1 VNTEAE
7 DPFFNAPRDQ
17 DAVIQD
23 FFLLYHQDGN
33 RTIHD
38 TFWLGVPVVKP
49 PLDMWIYQ
57 EILFTLR
64 PEVIV
69 ETGTAY
75 GGSAYFLATI
85 CDLIGAGRIV
95 TVDIEEREDR
105 PDHPRVTYLTGDSKD
120 EAVVARVGSEIAP
133 GESVMVILDSKHHR
147 DHVLAEMRA
156 YGPLVTEG
164 QYLIAEDTTINLGV
178 PKPKGRPYP
187 RPGPRDAVDEF
198 LAEQDRFEL
207 DRSREKFLM
216 SVAAGGFLRCVSR
229 STA

>member
-1 VNTEAE
+1 METEAE
-7 DPFFNAPRDQ
+7 GPFFNVGEAQ
-17 DAVIQD
+17 DSVVRD
-23 FFLLYHQDGN
+23 FFLLYHVDGN

-38 TFWLGVPVVKP
+38 TYWLGVPVVKP

-57 EILFTLR
+57 EILFSLR
-64 PEVIV
+64 PDVIV

-95 TVDIEEREDR
+95 TVDIEARDDR
-105 PDHPRVTYLTGDSKD
+105 PEHPRITYLTGDSAD
-120 EAVVARVGSEIAP
+120 ADVVARVATEISE

-164 QYLIAEDTTINLGV
+164 HYLIAEDTTINLGV

-207 DRSREKFLM
+207 DRSREKFFM
-216 SVAAGGFLRCVSR
+216 TVAAGGFLRCVG
-229 STA
+229 

>member
-1 VNTEAE
+1 MEAQE
-7 DPFFNAPRDQ
+7 APFFDVPPEEDRI
-17 DAVIQD
+17 VRD
-23 FFLLYHQDGN
+23 FFELYQITNAAH
-33 RTIHD
+33 TIHD
-38 TFWLGVPVVKP
+38 TYWLGVPVVKS
-49 PLDMWIYQ
+49 PLDLWIYQ
-57 EILFTLR
+57 EIVFSLR
-64 PEVIV
+64 PDVIV

-75 GGSAYFLATI
+75 GGSAYFLATM

-95 TVDIEEREDR
+95 TVDIEAREDR
-105 PDHPRVTYLTGDSKD
+105 PHHPRITYLTGDSAD
-120 EAVVARVGSEIAP
+120 EALVARVKSEIAP

-164 QYLIAEDTTINLGV
+164 QYLVAEDTTINIGV

-207 DRSREKFLM
+207 DRSREKFFM
-216 SVAAGGFLRCVSR
+216 TVAAGGFLRCVR
-229 STA
+229 

>member
-1 VNTEAE
+1 MAGNDPEQA
-7 DPFFNAPRDQ
+7 PFFDLPPEQ
-17 DAVIQD
+17 DRIVRD
-23 FFLLYHQDGN
+23 FFELYHVDGN
-33 RTIHD
+33 RTLLN
-38 TFWLGVPVVKP
+38 TYWLGVSVVKP

-57 EILFTLR
+57 EILFSER

-69 ETGTAY
+69 ETGTAF
-75 GGSAYFLATI
+75 GGSAFFLATI

-95 TVDIEEREDR
+95 TVDIEERDDR
-105 PDHPRVTYLTGDSKD
+105 PVHPRITYLTGDSAAPD
-120 EAVVARVGSEIAP
+120 LVARVEREISE

-156 YGPLVTEG
+156 YGPLVTPG
-164 QYLIAEDTTINLGV
+164 QYLVAEDTTINLNV

-198 LAEQDRFEL
+198 LAEQNRFEL

-216 SVAAGGFLRCVSR
+216 SVAAGGFLRCV
-229 STA
+229 A